1 MSEILSECL
10 ASAHPQLPRIPLHWS
25 IFHLRRMMYMMITSR
40 KVNQVNTIHQVW
52 SHPWSLLLI
61 FSEFFETQKTQS
73 YQCLTRLEC
82 SSLSRY
88 YRQQRSEMRSLTC
101 DCVRLLICHRFAL
114 SGHFH
119 LPATCALQLVKQM
132 WPWFTFRIWGFVK
145 ITICNLE
152 IIKFYTLLKFD
163 QSQFYLIES
172 RSAKIFLEHG

>member
-1 MSEILSECL
+1 MRQGKYHPPHPLAPIQVLISAVMSEILSECL

-119 LPATCALQLVKQM
+119 LPATCALQPGGTNV
-132 WPWFTFRIWGFVK
+132 
-145 ITICNLE
+145 
-152 IIKFYTLLKFD
+152 
-163 QSQFYLIES
+163 
-172 RSAKIFLEHG
+172 AKLYI